1 METETKNMRVFPII
15 EEPEKE
21 YKKLQERNFNFEMP
35 EQNKIILPGTGDLVS
50 DEELFA
56 LRQSI
61 VELAKKYGFSAISSM
76 QKSENLNRNFD
87 RKFAELLF
95 TEMNIT
101 PSVAATLP
109 MWYFINIIL
118 IPDVLYWR
126 WGDSPDRYYRQTRR
140 VYASRAWWTYYLFSD
155 SEDYKRKFEAITEK
169 TLSDLFERTN
179 SRGLTNN
186 IANIA
191 LWFDELTKNILLK
204 ETEKQIIFRK
214 ALIFYNAKLGY
225 LNYYALTDDE
235 RKEIFRSCLDEI
247 KQQN

>member
-21 YKKLQERNFNFEMP
+21 YKKLQDRNFKFEMP
-35 EQNKIILPGTGDLVS
+35 EQNKIIPPGTGDLVS
-50 DEELFA
+50 EEELFA
-56 LRQSI
+56 LRQKI
-61 VELAKKYGFSAISSM
+61 VELAKKYGFSTINST
-76 QKSENLNRNFD
+76 KKNENLTRSFD

-118 IPDVLYWR
+118 VPDILYWR
-126 WGDSPDRYYRQTRR
+126 WGDSPERYYRQTRR

-155 SEDYKRKFEAITEK
+155 SENYKKKFEAITEK

-186 IANIA
+186 IANIS
-191 LWFDELTKNILLK
+191 LWFDELTENTLFK
-204 ETEKQIIFRK
+204 ETEKQSIFRK
-214 ALIFYNAKLGY
+214 VLVLYNAKLSY
-225 LNYYALTDDE
+225 INYYALTDE
-235 RKEIFRSCLDEI
+235 EQKEVFRSCFDEI